1 MEKKYHNFY
10 APAFEVL
17 IDGSNILR
25 EGMELTGVMV
35 ENTVEGADSFSF
47 TVNNA
52 FDIIRKDFNWMD
64 RFLSV
69 GKKVEIKMGYTDRL
83 QSVIFG
89 PITSVEV
96 TFPAGGFPQVEVRG
110 LDISHL
116 MMKGTGCFS
125 WDEVKDS
132 EVAGKIAAKYKLGG
146 VEIEE
151 TKIKYPKV
159 VQDEESDFNFL
170 TRLAARNGFEF
181 FVLGKTLYFRDPSK
195 RKQELL
201 TLEWGKNLLS
211 FAPRINISGQVS
223 GIEVRSWDDKAKQV
237 IVGKAG
243 VGDETG
249 SDDGKKSGG
258 ELIGEAFGKEIVE
271 RISCSVRSQE
281 EADLKAKTVY
291 NQRAKKLLTGGGESI
306 GLPDIMP
313 GGYLKLEGLGKTFSR
328 TYYISGTQHTI
339 SSSGYRTTFNVEGK
353 KI

>member
-17 IDGSNILR
+17 IEDTNILR
-25 EGMELTGVMV
+25 EGMELTDILV
-35 ENTVEGADSFSF
+35 ENTVQGADSFSF
-47 TVNNA
+47 KVNNA
-52 FDIIRKDFNWMD
+52 FDIVRKDFNWLD
-64 RFLSV
+64 QYLSV
-69 GKKVEIKMGYTDRL
+69 GKKVEIKMGYYDRL

-89 PITSVEV
+89 LVTAVDV
-96 TFPAGGFPQVEVRG
+96 TFPASGFPQVEVRG
-110 LDISHL
+110 LDISHR
-116 MMKGTGCFS
+116 MMKGSGCFS

-132 EVAGKIAAKYKLGG
+132 EVARKIAARYKLNG

-151 TKIKYPKV
+151 TKIKNPKV
-159 VQDEESDFNFL
+159 VQDGESDFSFL
-170 TRLAARNGFEF
+170 TRLAARNDFEF
-181 FVLGKTLYFRDPSK
+181 FILGKTLYFRDPAK

-223 GIEVRSWDDKAKQV
+223 GIEVRSWDALAKKV

-249 SDDGKKSGG
+249 SDDGQKSGG
-258 ELIGEAFGKEIVE
+258 ELVGEAFGNEIVE
-271 RISCSVRSQE
+271 RISCTVRSQE
-281 EADLKAKTVY
+281 EADLKAKTEY
-291 NQRAKKLLTGGGESI
+291 NRRAKKLLTGGGESI
-306 GLPDIMP
+306 GLPDLMP

-328 TYYISGTQHTI
+328 TYYILGTQHTI
-339 SSSGYRTTFNVEGK
+339 SSLGYRTMFNVEGK